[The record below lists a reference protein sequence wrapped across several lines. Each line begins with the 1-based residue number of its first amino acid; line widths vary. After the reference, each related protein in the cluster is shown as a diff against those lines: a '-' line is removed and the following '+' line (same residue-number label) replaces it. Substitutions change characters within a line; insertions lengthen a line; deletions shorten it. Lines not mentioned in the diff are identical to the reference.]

1 MAILTAG
8 RGRRLAIPRPVN
20 WPLWAAVV
28 AGLVAGEDARDAAV
42 AASGPV
48 GVPVVDAGGPDAGDP
63 GRLAKDPGVATAPR
77 RG

>member
-1 MAILTAG
+1 MAIITAG
-8 RGRRLAIPRPVN
+8 RGRRLAIPRPIT
-20 WPLWAAVV
+20 WPLRAAS
-28 AGLVAGEDARDAAV
+28 ARPMNAGEDARDAAV

-48 GVPVVDAGGPDAGDP
+48 GVPVVNAGGPDAGDP